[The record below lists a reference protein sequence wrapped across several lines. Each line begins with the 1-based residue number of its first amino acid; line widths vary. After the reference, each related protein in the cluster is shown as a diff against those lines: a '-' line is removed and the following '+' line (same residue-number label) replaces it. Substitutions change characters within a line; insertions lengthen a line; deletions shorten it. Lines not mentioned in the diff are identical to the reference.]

1 MNDLSFFTPV
11 CVKTDDSVQLI
22 GSVRDALRFLYEWP
36 PDRRGPAFGCAP
48 RSAYAPIAA
57 QLSVEQARQAFV
69 SFAGITGTY
78 WLKTDAAQC
87 GQFQRTGMSG
97 VRRFRDE
104 ELIKEAETVEI
115 AIFIS
120 FNSSVR
126 WVVCSRSC
134 GKPPRV
140 QSLLPHR
147 QLCLVGKR
155 WPRWCC
161 CLLAACGGWE
171 PHHQAGR

>member
-1 MNDLSFFTPV
+1 MDDLSFFTPV

-48 RSAYAPIAA
+48 RSADAAIAA

-69 SFAGITGTY
+69 SFAGITGI
-78 WLKTDAAQC
+78 LVKTDAAQC

-104 ELIKEAETVEI
+104 ESIKPI
-115 AIFIS
+115 
-120 FNSSVR
+120 
-126 WVVCSRSC
+126 
-134 GKPPRV
+134 
-140 QSLLPHR
+140 
-147 QLCLVGKR
+147 
-155 WPRWCC
+155 
-161 CLLAACGGWE
+161 
-171 PHHQAGR
+171 